1 MAAGVARL
9 CGDHGPRWA
18 LPLRPPLC
26 LACSVETLGDG
37 SASLVRKKHVLS
49 RLQDALAWQALPVVQ
64 LLAQDERVCMH
75 LIGTLF
81 GMLHSVEDSSA
92 LNLLVEVLVRLVVE
106 LKSEQYLH
114 CILDESQKELCKATT
129 MRSSLPTFSLLGK
142 LADAIPGF
150 ADILVVKHNNLV
162 DHLLMGLTYPNESI
176 KAAVC
181 YLYGKLYSSPVGT
194 ERLSGHFEERLCGVF
209 LNTLECAQTKEL
221 QVNCLGLLKELLKS
235 DHFVSILMNNS
246 KTEEETENPDFLE
259 GENPL
264 PLVLKKLLL
273 TRDEMLQA
281 ASSHCMAAVLVH
293 SPSRYAPAFIHAD
306 VPEFLFECL
315 LSKSEILIW
324 SVYCCLLL
332 LTEERLFFSK
342 CHTVYGIESLV
353 RSLQGVLLLNNVELH
368 KQGLLLFTEILK
380 RQPVEIKLFT
390 NRGVCIEAIDV
401 LMETVN
407 CPVLEVAVE
416 AVKAVAA
423 FLRKDHLSCP
433 PVPYEELQKLLEA
446 VLKRCADLSPPQ
458 SSKRHAVSQKL
469 LLVVSQSH
477 PTNRN
482 LGGVP
487 QRQSQFLLNTLESFR
502 NACRLAVQFQ
512 GDFMAQENAFTAPN
526 SESKDTLSNFS
537 EFLLRICDNLCI
549 PMVMSYLE
557 RAVSPSVTE
566 VFISTLNT
574 LFTVVPSMRNNILVL
589 HPPDTGA
596 EGQVLLCAELMPE
609 PLLSHREEENFSG
622 GQQEMSELLLKGLP
636 QLNYTIAESLLLL
649 SETPEPFFLDQSLCS
664 HQHCFILLL
673 YFAYTF
679 GDRFVPDAELFLAVR
694 NFLLSAQDCG
704 DCPPPHILRAALYL
718 LAVCQDKGKALDVRS
733 LSTIKRILDNLPD
746 LSLVYVHCPL
756 LLKFF
761 LRYPELMGRF
771 GHQVLQLWFS
781 WEDCKQTE
789 AEEADCGTSSQLNT
803 ANPLLPIL
811 KSNSSILLILL
822 DLVSSS
828 SVEVAWKVLMTLR
841 TFLERNEDVLVC
853 DLLRSR
859 FLQILQQL
867 LVESSSATLQANRN
881 LPVLLSLLFLVQLRS
896 KGIRELDSTDLR
908 LLHQVS
914 NLCGKC
920 SPRDTDLLQPSLNFL
935 YWSLHQT
942 TPCSQQR
949 AVAVLLSNVSLLE
962 LLQKVLEC
970 TWLWSPPSRPAH
982 LSSEDAL
989 LCSGWLL
996 VASFLLYQHR
1006 YNTESLNSSATLTHA
1021 VVPIPGLSVG
1031 PSSCREGQL
1040 LATAGFWLPGSS
1052 VLLPGSVAKVEP
1064 CLMVA
1069 VPATSCAWQA
1079 DSHMLEVLQ
1088 GVVRTRETS
1097 CQQLPDNSVSIM
1109 QFLRAVLRQNFS
1121 SSLLVIAGQNKAPS
1135 ATQPQPSSLQDTALH
1150 PLAMQQVFS
1159 LVVSLQNLLVHVQL
1173 QRRVMR
1179 RRENA
1184 LAAVQ
1189 CSEKED
1195 LLLSQAVVACLE
1207 TLVEYLYVKNQ
1218 DVALHVASQPWHRFL
1233 LFTLLSGGQKSFLQP
1248 EVLRLMTLFVRYQS
1262 SNIISQKEISQII
1275 QEAAEANIAELSE
1288 ATSCALHLFLSQIQ
1302 SSHYHVEPEQS
1313 EIIQTLL
1320 DRLLGQRTTC
1330 VKHQDIVYPLI
1341 ADVCDR
1347 GHYQLPCGE
1356 RGNMQYL
1363 FFSQTC
1369 FCLPVFITLYC
1380 LKRVAVMEVA
1390 MAVISC
1396 GCGDF
1401 LHLDEGIWM
1410 GETFKSWWLGRILD
1424 ALEVQQWGYVNKIV
1438 MDTEDKILWSQWS
1451 FDFSSGLPTLMF
1463 LTYVGSQVPWLGKGW
1478 FSNENLLSVICQMW
1492 KFHRMPAFP
1501 LVSTHAVNDR
1511 CLGSVA
1517 VSLSHIRD

>member
-1 MAAGVARL
+1 LVFLVSRDS
-9 CGDHGPRWA
+9 C
-18 LPLRPPLC
+18 
-26 LACSVETLGDG
+26 
-37 SASLVRKKHVLS
+37 LVRKKHVLA

-64 LLAQDERVCMH
+64 LLAPDERVCMH

-81 GMLHSVEDSSA
+81 GKSSLRPGA
-92 LNLLVEVLVRLVVE
+92 AAGRRLCITEKLLVWVHFCPWTVSSSVKHFPSLSPL
-106 LKSEQYLH
+106 Q
-114 CILDESQKELCKATT
+114 LCKANT

-150 ADILVVKHNNLV
+150 AEIVVVKHNNLV

-181 YLYGKLYSSPVGT
+181 YLYGKLYSSPAGT
-194 ERLSGHFEERLCGVF
+194 ERLSGHFEERLCVVF
-209 LNTLECAQTKEL
+209 LNTLGSAQTKEL

-235 DHFVSILMNNS
+235 DHFVSILMNNA

-315 LSKSEILIW
+315 LCKSEILIW

-353 RSLQGVLLLNNVELH
+353 RSLRGVLLLNNVELH

-423 FLRKDHLSCP
+423 FLRKDHVSSP

-469 LLVVSQSH
+469 LL
-477 PTNRN
+477 
-482 LGGVP
+482 
-487 QRQSQFLLNTLESFR
+487 RQGQFLLNTLESFR
-502 NACRLAVQFQ
+502 NACRLAVEFQ

-537 EFLLRICDNLCI
+537 EFLLRICDSLCI

-566 VFISTLNT
+566 VFISALST
-574 LFTVVPSMRNNILVL
+574 LFTVVPSMRNKFSKKLASSSFIRLTLELKARFCSVQSNPVL
-589 HPPDTGA
+589 NHTCSSF
-596 EGQVLLCAELMPE
+596 LCSLCLNLYSATEKTRT
-609 PLLSHREEENFSG
+609 SSQEE
-622 GQQEMSELLLKGLP
+622 QEMSELLQKGLP

-649 SETPEPFFLDQSLCS
+649 SETPEHIYCY
-664 HQHCFILLL
+664 CFYSNLLQC
-673 YFAYTF
+673 
-679 GDRFVPDAELFLAVR
+679 RFVPDAELFLAVR
-694 NFLLSAQDCG
+694 NFLLSAQDHG
-704 DCPPPHILRAALYL
+704 DCLPPHILRAALYL
-718 LAVCQDKGKALDVRS
+718 LAVCQDKGKALDRS
-733 LSTIKRILDNLPD
+733 LSTIRRILDNLTD
-746 LSLVYVHCPL
+746 LSLVYVHCPP

-761 LRYPELMGRF
+761 LCYPELMGRF

-789 AEEADCGTSSQLNT
+789 VEESDFGSSDQLNS

-822 DLVSSS
+822 DLVCSS

-867 LVESSSATLQANRN
+867 LVESTNRN
-881 LPVLLSLLFLVQLRS
+881 LPVLLNLLFLVQLRS
-896 KGIRELDSTDLR
+896 KGIRELDSTDFK
-908 LLHQVS
+908 LLHQVC

-920 SPRDTDLLQPSLNFL
+920 RPRDTDLLQPSLNFL

-970 TWLWSPPSRPAH
+970 TWLWSPPSRPAS

-996 VASFLLYQHR
+996 VASLLLYQHR
-1006 YNTESLNSSATLTHA
+1006 YNTEVHQT
-1021 VVPIPGLSVG
+1021 LSVD
-1031 PSSCREGQL
+1031 L
-1040 LATAGFWLPGSS
+1040 
-1052 VLLPGSVAKVEP
+1052 K
-1064 CLMVA
+1064 
-1069 VPATSCAWQA
+1069 
-1079 DSHMLEVLQ
+1079 EVLNT
-1088 GVVRTRETS
+1088 VIFRNKKPI
-1097 CQQLPDNSVSIM
+1097 LLLVSIM

-1121 SSLLVIAGQNKAPS
+1121 SALLVIVGQNTAPN
-1135 ATQPQPSSLQDTALH
+1135 AAQPQPSSVQDTALH
-1150 PLAMQQVFS
+1150 PLAMQQVFL
-1159 LVVSLQNLLVHVQL
+1159 LVVSLQNLLVH
-1173 QRRVMR
+1173 
-1179 RRENA
+1179 
-1184 LAAVQ
+1184 
-1189 CSEKED
+1189 KD

-1207 TLVEYLYVKNQ
+1207 TLVEHLYVKNQ

-1248 EVLRLMTLFVRYQS
+1248 AVLRLMTLFVRYQS

-1275 QEAAEANIAELSE
+1275 QEAAEASIAELPE
-1288 ATSCALHLFLSQIQ
+1288 ATSHALHLFLSQ
-1302 SSHYHVEPEQS
+1302 VREQ
-1313 EIIQTLL
+1313 
-1320 DRLLGQRTTC
+1320 
-1330 VKHQDIVYPLI
+1330 
-1341 ADVCDR
+1341 
-1347 GHYQLPCGE
+1347 
-1356 RGNMQYL
+1356 
-1363 FFSQTC
+1363 
-1369 FCLPVFITLYC
+1369 
-1380 LKRVAVMEVA
+1380 
-1390 MAVISC
+1390 
-1396 GCGDF
+1396 
-1401 LHLDEGIWM
+1401 
-1410 GETFKSWWLGRILD
+1410 
-1424 ALEVQQWGYVNKIV
+1424 
-1438 MDTEDKILWSQWS
+1438 
-1451 FDFSSGLPTLMF
+1451 
-1463 LTYVGSQVPWLGKGW
+1463 
-1478 FSNENLLSVICQMW
+1478 
-1492 KFHRMPAFP
+1492 
-1501 LVSTHAVNDR
+1501 
-1511 CLGSVA
+1511 
-1517 VSLSHIRD
+1517 

>member
-1 MAAGVARL
+1 MAAGCARPS
-9 CGDHGPRWA
+9 GGHGARWA

-26 LACSVETLGDG
+26 LACAVETLGDG

-49 RLQDALAWQALPVVQ
+49 RLHDALAWQALPVVQ
-64 LLAQDERVCMH
+64 LLAPDERVCVH

-81 GMLHSVEDSSA
+81 GMLHTVEDSGA
-92 LNLLVEVLVRLVVE
+92 LDLFIEVLVRLVVE

-129 MRSSLPTFSLLGK
+129 MRGSLPTFTLLGK
-142 LADAIPGF
+142 LADTIPGF
-150 ADILVVKHNNLV
+150 ADVLVVEHNNLV
-162 DHLLMGLTYPNESI
+162 DHLLMGLTYPNEGI

-194 ERLSGHFEERLCGVF
+194 ERLSAHFEERLYGLF
-209 LNTLECAQTKEL
+209 LNTLGRAQTREL

-246 KTEEETENPDFLE
+246 KTEQESENPDFLE

-281 ASSHCMAAVLVH
+281 ASSHCVAAVLVH

-315 LSKSEILIW
+315 SCNSEILIW

-353 RSLQGVLLLNNVELH
+353 RSLQDVLQLNNVELH

-401 LMETVN
+401 LMDTVN
-407 CPVLEVAVE
+407 CPVLEVVLE
-416 AVKAVAA
+416 AVRAVAA
-423 FLRKDHLSCP
+423 FLRKDHLSSP

-458 SSKRHAVSQKL
+458 SSKRHAGDL
-469 LLVVSQSH
+469 LFSVSQSH
-477 PTNRN
+477 PANRN
-482 LGGVP
+482 LSRVP
-487 QRQSQFLLNTLESFR
+487 QKQGQFLLNTLESFR
-502 NACRLAVQFQ
+502 NACRLAVEFQ
-512 GDFMAQENAFTAPN
+512 SDPMAQENAFTAPN
-526 SESKDTLSNFS
+526 SKSKDTLSNFS
-537 EFLLRICDNLCI
+537 EFLLRICDSLCI
-549 PMVMSYLE
+549 PMVMNYLE
-557 RAVSPSVTE
+557 RAVSPSVME

-574 LFTVVPSMRNNILVL
+574 LFTVVPNMRNKFSKKLASSSFIRLTLELKARFCSVQSNPALNQACSSFL
-589 HPPDTGA
+589 FS
-596 EGQVLLCAELMPE
+596 LC
-609 PLLSHREEENFSG
+609 LSLYSATEKERTSSQEE
-622 GQQEMSELLLKGLP
+622 QEMSDLLQKGLP
-636 QLNYTIAESLLLL
+636 QLNYTVAESLLLL
-649 SETPEPFFLDQSLCS
+649 AETPEPFSLDQSLCS

-673 YFAYTF
+673 YFAYTL
-679 GDRFVPDAELFLAVR
+679 GDRFVPEAELFLAIR
-694 NFLLSAQDCG
+694 NFLLSAQDRG
-704 DCPPPHILRAALYL
+704 DCPPPYILRAALYL
-718 LAVCQDKGKALDVRS
+718 LAVCQDKGKALDLRS
-733 LSTIKRILDNLPD
+733 LCTIRRILDNLPD

-761 LRYPELMGRF
+761 LHYPELMGRF

-781 WEDCKQTE
+781 WGDCRQTE
-789 AEEADCGTSSQLNT
+789 TEEAGLGVSDLLNS

-822 DLVSSS
+822 DLVCSS

-853 DLLRSR
+853 DLLRSQ

-867 LVESSSATLQANRN
+867 LVESSSASLQANRN

-896 KGIRELDSTDLR
+896 KGVRELDSTDFK

-920 SPRDTDLLQPSLNFL
+920 RPRDTDLLQPSLNFL

-970 TWLWSPPSRPAH
+970 TWLWSPPSEPAY
-982 LSSEDAL
+982 LSPEDAL

-996 VASFLLYQHR
+996 VASLLLYQHR
-1006 YNTESLNSSATLTHA
+1006 YSTEVHQTLSLDLTEVLNA
-1021 VVPIPGLSVG
+1021 VIFRKKKP
-1031 PSSCREGQL
+1031 
-1040 LATAGFWLPGSS
+1040 
-1052 VLLPGSVAKVEP
+1052 VLL
-1064 CLMVA
+1064 L
-1069 VPATSCAWQA
+1069 
-1079 DSHMLEVLQ
+1079 
-1088 GVVRTRETS
+1088 
-1097 CQQLPDNSVSIM
+1097 VSIM
-1109 QFLRAVLRQNFS
+1109 QFLRAVLQQNFS
-1121 SSLLVIAGQNKAPS
+1121 SSLLVIVGQNTAQG
-1135 ATQPQPSSLQDTALH
+1135 ATQPQPSSLQDAALH
-1150 PLAMQQVFS
+1150 PLAMRQVFS

-1173 QRRVMR
+1173 Q
-1179 RRENA
+1179 
-1184 LAAVQ
+1184 
-1189 CSEKED
+1189 KD

-1233 LFTLLSGGQKSFLQP
+1233 LFTLLNGGQKSFLQP
-1248 EVLRLMTLFVRYQS
+1248 EVLRLMTLFLRYQS
-1262 SNIISQKEISQII
+1262 SNIISQKEISQVL
-1275 QEAAEANIAELSE
+1275 QEAAEADLAELPE
-1288 ATSCALHLFLSQIQ
+1288 ATSRALHLFLCQIQ
-1302 SSHYHVEPEQS
+1302 SSHCQVEPVQS
-1313 EIIQTLL
+1313 ETIQTLL
-1320 DRLLGQRTTC
+1320 EHLLAQRSTC
-1330 VKHQDIVYPLI
+1330 VKHQDVV
-1341 ADVCDR
+1341 ASV
-1347 GHYQLPCGE
+1347 
-1356 RGNMQYL
+1356 
-1363 FFSQTC
+1363 
-1369 FCLPVFITLYC
+1369 PV
-1380 LKRVAVMEVA
+1380 K
-1390 MAVISC
+1390 SWKPK
-1396 GCGDF
+1396 D
-1401 LHLDEGIWM
+1401 DSS
-1410 GETFKSWWLGRILD
+1410 TFK
-1424 ALEVQQWGYVNKIV
+1424 VQ
-1438 MDTEDKILWSQWS
+1438 
-1451 FDFSSGLPTLMF
+1451 
-1463 LTYVGSQVPWLGKGW
+1463 
-1478 FSNENLLSVICQMW
+1478 
-1492 KFHRMPAFP
+1492 RAFR
-1501 LVSTHAVNDR
+1501 N
-1511 CLGSVA
+1511 C
-1517 VSLSHIRD
+1517 

>member
-1 MAAGVARL
+1 
-9 CGDHGPRWA
+9 
-18 LPLRPPLC
+18 
-26 LACSVETLGDG
+26 
-37 SASLVRKKHVLS
+37 
-49 RLQDALAWQALPVVQ
+49 
-64 LLAQDERVCMH
+64 MH

-194 ERLSGHFEERLCGVF
+194 ERLSGHFEERLYGVF

-264 PLVLKKLLL
+264 PLILKKLLL

-380 RQPVEIKLFT
+380 RQPMEIKLFT

-458 SSKRHAVSQKL
+458 SSKRHAGDL
-469 LLVVSQSH
+469 LFSVSQSH

-482 LGGVP
+482 LGRVP
-487 QRQSQFLLNTLESFR
+487 QRQGQFLLNTLESFR

-537 EFLLRICDNLCI
+537 EFLLRICDSLCI

-566 VFISTLNT
+566 VFISALNT
-574 LFTVVPSMRNNILVL
+574 LFTVVPSMRNKFSKKLASSSFIRLTLELKARFCSVQSNPVL
-589 HPPDTGA
+589 NHTCSSF
-596 EGQVLLCAELMPE
+596 LCSLCLNLYSATEKRRT
-609 PLLSHREEENFSG
+609 SQEE
-622 GQQEMSELLLKGLP
+622 QEMSELLLKGLP

-694 NFLLSAQDCG
+694 NFLLSAQDHG

-949 AVAVLLSNVSLLE
+949 VAVLLSNVSLLE

-996 VASFLLYQHR
+996 VASFLLIQHR
-1006 YNTESLNSSATLTHA
+1006 YNTEVHQT
-1021 VVPIPGLSVG
+1021 LSVD
-1031 PSSCREGQL
+1031 L
-1040 LATAGFWLPGSS
+1040 T
-1052 VLLPGSVAKVEP
+1052 
-1064 CLMVA
+1064 
-1069 VPATSCAWQA
+1069 
-1079 DSHMLEVLQ
+1079 EVLNA
-1088 GVVRTRETS
+1088 VIFRNKKPI
-1097 CQQLPDNSVSIM
+1097 LLLVSIM

-1121 SSLLVIAGQNKAPS
+1121 SSLLVIVGQNKAPG

-1173 QRRVMR
+1173 Q
-1179 RRENA
+1179 
-1184 LAAVQ
+1184 
-1189 CSEKED
+1189 KD

-1218 DVALHVASQPWHRFL
+1218 DVALHVASQPWHRFV

-1330 VKHQDIVYPLI
+1330 VKHQDIVYPLM

-1347 GHYQLPCGE
+1347 C
-1356 RGNMQYL
+1356 N
-1363 FFSQTC
+1363 T
-1369 FCLPVFITLYC
+1369 
-1380 LKRVAVMEVA
+1380 
-1390 MAVISC
+1390 
-1396 GCGDF
+1396 
-1401 LHLDEGIWM
+1401 
-1410 GETFKSWWLGRILD
+1410 GRAD
-1424 ALEVQQWGYVNKIV
+1424 A
-1438 MDTEDKILWSQWS
+1438 
-1451 FDFSSGLPTLMF
+1451 
-1463 LTYVGSQVPWLGKGW
+1463 
-1478 FSNENLLSVICQMW
+1478 
-1492 KFHRMPAFP
+1492 
-1501 LVSTHAVNDR
+1501 
-1511 CLGSVA
+1511 
-1517 VSLSHIRD
+1517 

>member
-1 MAAGVARL
+1 
-9 CGDHGPRWA
+9 A
-18 LPLRPPLC
+18 LLD
-26 LACSVETLGDG
+26 GDG
-37 SASLVRKKHVLS
+37 AGDDGPGNAARAAQGLLGAHEHVRHVLVLAQERELVRKKHVLA

-64 LLAQDERVCMH
+64 LLAPDERVCMH

-81 GMLHSVEDSSA
+81 GKSS
-92 LNLLVEVLVRLVVE
+92 LRPVLVRLVVE
-106 LKSEQYLH
+106 LKSEQYLY
-114 CILDESQKELCKATT
+114 CILDESQKELCKANT

-150 ADILVVKHNNLV
+150 AEIVVVKHNNLV

-181 YLYGKLYSSPVGT
+181 YLYGKLYSSPAGT
-194 ERLSGHFEERLCGVF
+194 ERLSGHFEERLCVVF
-209 LNTLECAQTKEL
+209 LNTLGSAQTKEL

-235 DHFVSILMNNS
+235 DHFVSILMNNA

-315 LSKSEILIW
+315 LCKSEILIW

-353 RSLQGVLLLNNVELH
+353 RSLRGVLLLNNVELH

-423 FLRKDHLSCP
+423 FLRKDHVSSP

-458 SSKRHAVSQKL
+458 S
-469 LLVVSQSH
+469 
-477 PTNRN
+477 TNRN
-482 LGGVP
+482 LGRVP
-487 QRQSQFLLNTLESFR
+487 QRQGQFLLNTLESFR
-502 NACRLAVQFQ
+502 NACRLAVEFQ

-537 EFLLRICDNLCI
+537 EFLLRICDSLCI

-566 VFISTLNT
+566 VFISALST
-574 LFTVVPSMRNNILVL
+574 LFTVVPSMRNKFSKKLGRRVL
-589 HPPDTGA
+589 WDH
-596 EGQVLLCAELMPE
+596 VLCALNCNPVLNHTCSSFLCSLCLNLYSATEKTRT
-609 PLLSHREEENFSG
+609 SSQEE
-622 GQQEMSELLLKGLP
+622 QEMSELLQKGLP

-664 HQHCFILLL
+664 HQHCFVLLL
-673 YFAYTF
+673 YFAYSF

-694 NFLLSAQDCG
+694 NFLLSAQDHG
-704 DCPPPHILRAALYL
+704 DCLPPHILRAALYL

-733 LSTIKRILDNLPD
+733 LSTIRRILDNLTD
-746 LSLVYVHCPL
+746 LSLVYVHCPP

-761 LRYPELMGRF
+761 LCYPELMGRF

-789 AEEADCGTSSQLNT
+789 VEESDFGSSDQLNS

-822 DLVSSS
+822 DLVCSS

-867 LVESSSATLQANRN
+867 LVETELSVPFLANRN
-881 LPVLLSLLFLVQLRS
+881 LPVLLNLLFLVQLRS
-896 KGIRELDSTDLR
+896 KGIRELDSTDFK
-908 LLHQVS
+908 LLHQVC

-920 SPRDTDLLQPSLNFL
+920 RPRDTDLLQPSLNFL

-970 TWLWSPPSRPAH
+970 TWLWSPPSRPAS

-996 VASFLLYQHR
+996 VASLLLYQHR
-1006 YNTESLNSSATLTHA
+1006 YNTEVHQT
-1021 VVPIPGLSVG
+1021 LSVD
-1031 PSSCREGQL
+1031 L
-1040 LATAGFWLPGSS
+1040 
-1052 VLLPGSVAKVEP
+1052 K
-1064 CLMVA
+1064 
-1069 VPATSCAWQA
+1069 
-1079 DSHMLEVLQ
+1079 EVLNT
-1088 GVVRTRETS
+1088 VIFRNKKPI
-1097 CQQLPDNSVSIM
+1097 LLLVSIM

-1121 SSLLVIAGQNKAPS
+1121 SALLVIVGQNTAPN
-1135 ATQPQPSSLQDTALH
+1135 AAQPQPSSVQDTALH
-1150 PLAMQQVFS
+1150 PLAMQQVFL
-1159 LVVSLQNLLVHVQL
+1159 LVVSLQNLLVH
-1173 QRRVMR
+1173 
-1179 RRENA
+1179 
-1184 LAAVQ
+1184 
-1189 CSEKED
+1189 KD

-1207 TLVEYLYVKNQ
+1207 TLVEHLYVKNQ

-1248 EVLRLMTLFVRYQS
+1248 AVLRLMTLFVRYQS

-1275 QEAAEANIAELSE
+1275 QEAAEASIAELPE
-1288 ATSCALHLFLSQIQ
+1288 ATSHALHLFLSQ
-1302 SSHYHVEPEQS
+1302 VREQ
-1313 EIIQTLL
+1313 
-1320 DRLLGQRTTC
+1320 
-1330 VKHQDIVYPLI
+1330 
-1341 ADVCDR
+1341 
-1347 GHYQLPCGE
+1347 
-1356 RGNMQYL
+1356 
-1363 FFSQTC
+1363 
-1369 FCLPVFITLYC
+1369 
-1380 LKRVAVMEVA
+1380 
-1390 MAVISC
+1390 
-1396 GCGDF
+1396 
-1401 LHLDEGIWM
+1401 
-1410 GETFKSWWLGRILD
+1410 
-1424 ALEVQQWGYVNKIV
+1424 
-1438 MDTEDKILWSQWS
+1438 
-1451 FDFSSGLPTLMF
+1451 
-1463 LTYVGSQVPWLGKGW
+1463 
-1478 FSNENLLSVICQMW
+1478 
-1492 KFHRMPAFP
+1492 
-1501 LVSTHAVNDR
+1501 
-1511 CLGSVA
+1511 
-1517 VSLSHIRD
+1517 

>member
-1 MAAGVARL
+1 MAAGVPVPVP

-26 LACSVETLGDG
+26 LACAVETLGDG
-37 SASLVRKKHVLS
+37 SLVRKKHVLS

-64 LLAQDERVCMH
+64 LLAPDERVCMH

-81 GMLHSVEDSSA
+81 G
-92 LNLLVEVLVRLVVE
+92 
-106 LKSEQYLH
+106 KSFAEAW
-114 CILDESQKELCKATT
+114 CNSREEILCKATT

-150 ADILVVKHNNLV
+150 AEMLVVKHNNLV
-162 DHLLMGLTYPNESI
+162 DHLLMGLTYPNERI

-209 LNTLECAQTKEL
+209 LNTLGCAQTKEL
-221 QVNCLGLLKELLKS
+221 QINCLGLLKELLKS
-235 DHFVSILMNNS
+235 DHFVSIFMNNL
-246 KTEEETENPDFLE
+246 KTEEESENTDFLE

-315 LSKSEILIW
+315 LCKSEVVIW

-353 RSLQGVLLLNNVELH
+353 KSLQGVLLLNNVELH
-368 KQGLLLFTEILK
+368 KQGLLLFTEIMK

-416 AVKAVAA
+416 AVQAVAA
-423 FLRKDHLSCP
+423 FLSISWLPLQS
-433 PVPYEELQKLLEA
+433 EE
-446 VLKRCADLSPPQ
+446 V
-458 SSKRHAVSQKL
+458 SS
-469 LLVVSQSH
+469 
-477 PTNRN
+477 
-482 LGGVP
+482 
-487 QRQSQFLLNTLESFR
+487 FLCYPL
-502 NACRLAVQFQ
+502 CVYRLAVEFQ

-537 EFLLRICDNLCI
+537 EFLLRICDSLCI

-574 LFTVVPSMRNNILVL
+574 LFAVVPSMRNKFSKKLGMRTFLIISC
-589 HPPDTGA
+589 
-596 EGQVLLCAELMPE
+596 LLIFLFLE
-609 PLLSHREEENFSG
+609 
-622 GQQEMSELLLKGLP
+622 QEMSELLQKGLP

-664 HQHCFILLL
+664 HQHCFLLLL

-694 NFLLSAQDCG
+694 NFLLSAQDHG

-718 LAVCQDKGKALDVRS
+718 LAVCQDKDKALDMRS
-733 LSTIKRILDNLPD
+733 LSTIRRILDNLPD

-761 LRYPELMGRF
+761 LHYPELMGKC

-789 AEEADCGTSSQLNT
+789 VEEADFGSSDQLTS

-811 KSNSSILLILL
+811 KSNTSILLILL
-822 DLVSSS
+822 DLVCSS

-867 LVESSSATLQANRN
+867 LVESTNRN
-881 LPVLLSLLFLVQLRS
+881 LPILLSLLFLVQLRS
-896 KGIRELDSTDLR
+896 KGIRELDSTDFK
-908 LLHQVS
+908 LLHQVC

-920 SPRDTDLLQPSLNFL
+920 TPRDTDLLQPSLNFL

-949 AVAVLLSNVSLLE
+949 AAAVLLSNVSLLE

-970 TWLWSPPSRPAH
+970 TWLWSSPSRPAC

-996 VASFLLYQHR
+996 VASLLLYQHR
-1006 YNTESLNSSATLTHA
+1006 YNTEVHQT
-1021 VVPIPGLSVG
+1021 LSVDLTEVLNAVIFRNKK
-1031 PSSCREGQL
+1031 P
-1040 LATAGFWLPGSS
+1040 
-1052 VLLPGSVAKVEP
+1052 VLL
-1064 CLMVA
+1064 L
-1069 VPATSCAWQA
+1069 
-1079 DSHMLEVLQ
+1079 
-1088 GVVRTRETS
+1088 
-1097 CQQLPDNSVSIM
+1097 VSIM

-1121 SSLLVIAGQNKAPS
+1121 SSLLVIAGQNTAPS
-1135 ATQPQPSSLQDTALH
+1135 ATQPQPSSLQDSALH

-1159 LVVSLQNLLVHVQL
+1159 LVVSLQNLLVH
-1173 QRRVMR
+1173 
-1179 RRENA
+1179 
-1184 LAAVQ
+1184 
-1189 CSEKED
+1189 KD

-1248 EVLRLMTLFVRYQS
+1248 EVLRMMTLFVRYQS

-1275 QEAAEANIAELSE
+1275 QEAAEANIAELPE
-1288 ATSCALHLFLSQIQ
+1288 ATSHALHLFLSQ
-1302 SSHYHVEPEQS
+1302 E
-1313 EIIQTLL
+1313 
-1320 DRLLGQRTTC
+1320 
-1330 VKHQDIVYPLI
+1330 
-1341 ADVCDR
+1341 
-1347 GHYQLPCGE
+1347 
-1356 RGNMQYL
+1356 GNL
-1363 FFSQTC
+1363 
-1369 FCLPVFITLYC
+1369 
-1380 LKRVAVMEVA
+1380 
-1390 MAVISC
+1390 
-1396 GCGDF
+1396 
-1401 LHLDEGIWM
+1401 
-1410 GETFKSWWLGRILD
+1410 
-1424 ALEVQQWGYVNKIV
+1424 
-1438 MDTEDKILWSQWS
+1438 
-1451 FDFSSGLPTLMF
+1451 
-1463 LTYVGSQVPWLGKGW
+1463 
-1478 FSNENLLSVICQMW
+1478 
-1492 KFHRMPAFP
+1492 
-1501 LVSTHAVNDR
+1501 
-1511 CLGSVA
+1511 
-1517 VSLSHIRD
+1517 

>member
-1 MAAGVARL
+1 MAAGGAGP
-9 CGDHGPRWA
+9 CGGHGGRWA

-26 LACSVETLGDG
+26 LACAVETLGDG

-64 LLAQDERVCMH
+64 LLAPDERVCMH

-81 GMLHSVEDSSA
+81 GMLHTVEDSGA
-92 LNLLVEVLVRLVVE
+92 LDLLVEVLVRLVVE
-106 LKSEQYLH
+106 LKSEQYLC
-114 CILDESQKELCKATT
+114 CILNESQKELCKATT
-129 MRSSLPTFSLLGK
+129 MRSSLPTFALLGK

-150 ADILVVKHNNLV
+150 ADLLVVEHSNLV
-162 DHLLMGLTYPNESI
+162 DHLLMGLMYPNEGI

-194 ERLSGHFEERLCGVF
+194 ERLSAHFKERLCSIF
-209 LNTLECAQTKEL
+209 LNTLGSAQTKEL

-315 LSKSEILIW
+315 LCKSEILIW

-353 RSLQGVLLLNNVELH
+353 RSLQDVLQINNVELH

-380 RQPVEIKLFT
+380 RQPMEIKLFT
-390 NRGVCIEAIDV
+390 NRGVCMEAIDV

-416 AVKAVAA
+416 AVRAVAA
-423 FLRKDHLSCP
+423 FLRKDHLSSP

-446 VLKRCADLSPPQ
+446 ALKRCADLSPPQ
-458 SSKRHAVSQKL
+458 SSKRHAGDRLFS
-469 LLVVSQSH
+469 VSQSH
-477 PTNRN
+477 PANRN
-482 LGGVP
+482 LSRVP
-487 QRQSQFLLNTLESFR
+487 QRQCQFLLNTLESFR
-502 NACRLAVQFQ
+502 NACRLAVKFQ
-512 GDFMAQENAFTAPN
+512 DDFMAQENAFTAPN
-526 SESKDTLSNFS
+526 SESKDTLSKFS
-537 EFLLRICDNLCI
+537 EFLLRICDSLCI
-549 PMVMSYLE
+549 PVVMSYLQ
-557 RAVSPSVTE
+557 RAVNLSVAE
-566 VFISTLNT
+566 VFISALNT
-574 LFTVVPSMRNNILVL
+574 LFTVVPNMRNKFSKKLASSSFIRLTLELKARFCSVQSNPVL
-589 HPPDTGA
+589 NQTCSSF
-596 EGQVLLCAELMPE
+596 LCNLCLNLYSATEKRRT
-609 PLLSHREEENFSG
+609 SQEE
-622 GQQEMSELLLKGLP
+622 QEMSELLQKGLP

-649 SETPEPFFLDQSLCS
+649 SETPEPFSLDQSLCS
-664 HQHCFILLL
+664 QQHCFILLL
-673 YFAYTF
+673 YFAYTL

-694 NFLLSAQDCG
+694 NFLLSAQDRG

-718 LAVCQDKGKALDVRS
+718 LAVCHDKGKALDLRS
-733 LSTIKRILDNLPD
+733 LCTIRRILDNLTD
-746 LSLVYVHCPL
+746 LSLVYVHCPF

-761 LRYPELMGRF
+761 LHYPELMGRF

-781 WEDCKQTE
+781 WGDCKQTE
-789 AEEADCGTSSQLNT
+789 GEEPDFDTSDELNS
-803 ANPLLPIL
+803 ASPLLPIL

-822 DLVSSS
+822 DLVYSS
-828 SVEVAWKVLMTLR
+828 SVKVAWKVLMTLR

-867 LVESSSATLQANRN
+867 LVESSSATLQANSN

-896 KGIRELDSTDLR
+896 KGMRELDSTDFK

-920 SPRDTDLLQPSLNFL
+920 RPRDTGLLQPSLNFL

-962 LLQKVLEC
+962 LLQKVLEH
-970 TWLWSPPSRPAH
+970 TWLRSPPSGPAY

-996 VASFLLYQHR
+996 VASLLLYQHR
-1006 YNTESLNSSATLTHA
+1006 YNTEVHQTLSLDL
-1021 VVPIPGLSVG
+1021 
-1031 PSSCREGQL
+1031 
-1040 LATAGFWLPGSS
+1040 
-1052 VLLPGSVAKVEP
+1052 K
-1064 CLMVA
+1064 
-1069 VPATSCAWQA
+1069 
-1079 DSHMLEVLQ
+1079 EVLNA
-1088 GVVRTRETS
+1088 VIFRDKKPI
-1097 CQQLPDNSVSIM
+1097 LLLVSIM
-1109 QFLRAVLRQNFS
+1109 QFLRAALRQNFS
-1121 SSLLVIAGQNKAPS
+1121 SSLLVIVGQNTAQG
-1135 ATQPQPSSLQDTALH
+1135 ATQPQPSSLQDAALH
-1150 PLAMQQVFS
+1150 PLATQQVFS

-1173 QRRVMR
+1173 Q
-1179 RRENA
+1179 
-1184 LAAVQ
+1184 
-1189 CSEKED
+1189 KD
-1195 LLLSQAVVACLE
+1195 LVLSQAVVACLE

-1233 LFTLLSGGQKSFLQP
+1233 LFTLLNGGQKSFLQP
-1248 EVLRLMTLFVRYQS
+1248 EILRLMTLFVRYQS
-1262 SNIISQKEISQII
+1262 SNIISQKEISQIL
-1275 QEAAEANIAELSE
+1275 QEAAEANLAELPE
-1288 ATSCALHLFLSQIQ
+1288 ATSYALHLFLCQIQ
-1302 SSHYHVEPEQS
+1302 SSQYQVEPVQS
-1313 EIIQTLL
+1313 GTIQTLL

-1330 VKHQDIVYPLI
+1330 VKHQDIV
-1341 ADVCDR
+1341 
-1347 GHYQLPCGE
+1347 
-1356 RGNMQYL
+1356 
-1363 FFSQTC
+1363 
-1369 FCLPVFITLYC
+1369 
-1380 LKRVAVMEVA
+1380 
-1390 MAVISC
+1390 
-1396 GCGDF
+1396 
-1401 LHLDEGIWM
+1401 
-1410 GETFKSWWLGRILD
+1410 
-1424 ALEVQQWGYVNKIV
+1424 
-1438 MDTEDKILWSQWS
+1438 
-1451 FDFSSGLPTLMF
+1451 
-1463 LTYVGSQVPWLGKGW
+1463 
-1478 FSNENLLSVICQMW
+1478 
-1492 KFHRMPAFP
+1492 
-1501 LVSTHAVNDR
+1501 
-1511 CLGSVA
+1511 CLGNVA
-1517 VSLSHIRD
+1517 VSLSHIGD

>member
-1 MAAGVARL
+1 
-9 CGDHGPRWA
+9 
-18 LPLRPPLC
+18 
-26 LACSVETLGDG
+26 
-37 SASLVRKKHVLS
+37 LVRKKHVLS
-49 RLQDALAWQALPVVQ
+49 RLQDALAWQAVPVVQ
-64 LLAQDERVCMH
+64 LLAPDERVCMH

-81 GMLHSVEDSSA
+81 GMLHSVEDSGA
-92 LNLLVEVLVRLVVE
+92 LNLLVEVLVRLLVE
-106 LKSEQYLH
+106 LKSEQYLC
-114 CILDESQKELCKATT
+114 CILNESQKELCKATT
-129 MRSSLPTFSLLGK
+129 MRSSLPTFALLGK

-150 ADILVVKHNNLV
+150 AEILVVKHNNLV
-162 DHLLMGLTYPNESI
+162 DHLLMGLTYPNEAI

-181 YLYGKLYSSPVGT
+181 YVYGKLYSSPVGT

-209 LNTLECAQTKEL
+209 LNTLGCAQTKEL

-246 KTEEETENPDFLE
+246 KTEEETETPDVLE

-315 LSKSEILIW
+315 LCKSEILIW

-342 CHTVYGIESLV
+342 CHTVYGVESLV

-423 FLRKDHLSCP
+423 FLRKDHLSSP

-446 VLKRCADLSPPQ
+446 VLKRCADLSPSQ
-458 SSKRHAVSQKL
+458 SSKRPA
-469 LLVVSQSH
+469 SH
-477 PTNRN
+477 PANRN
-482 LGGVP
+482 LGRVP
-487 QRQSQFLLNTLESFR
+487 QRQGQFLLNTLESFR
-502 NACRLAVQFQ
+502 NACRLAVEFQ
-512 GDFMAQENAFTAPN
+512 SDFMAQENAFTAPN

-537 EFLLRICDNLCI
+537 EFLLRICDSLCI
-549 PMVMSYLE
+549 PMVMSFLE
-557 RAVSPSVTE
+557 RAVSLSVTE

-574 LFTVVPSMRNNILVL
+574 LFTVVPNMRNKFSKKLASSSFIRLTLELKARFCSVQSNPVL
-589 HPPDTGA
+589 NYACSSFLCSLCLNLYSATEKRRTSSQ
-596 EGQVLLCAELMPE
+596 EGKFGERERLLHL
-609 PLLSHREEENFSG
+609 
-622 GQQEMSELLLKGLP
+622 QEMSELLQKGLP

-649 SETPEPFFLDQSLCS
+649 SETPEPFSLDQSLCS

-673 YFAYTF
+673 YFSYTF
-679 GDRFVPDAELFLAVR
+679 GDRFVPDAELFVAVR
-694 NFLLSAQDCG
+694 NFLLSAQDHG

-718 LAVCQDKGKALDVRS
+718 LAVCQDKGKGLDVRS
-733 LSTIKRILDNLPD
+733 LSTIRRILDNLPD

-771 GHQVLQLWFS
+771 GHQILQLWFS

-789 AEEADCGTSSQLNT
+789 AEEASGASDQLSS

-822 DLVSSS
+822 DLVCSS

-896 KGIRELDSTDLR
+896 KGIRELDSTDFK

-914 NLCGKC
+914 NLCGRC
-920 SPRDTDLLQPSLNFL
+920 RPRDTDLLQPSLNFL

-949 AVAVLLSNVSLLE
+949 AVAVLLSNVPLLE

-996 VASFLLYQHR
+996 VASLLLYQHR
-1006 YNTESLNSSATLTHA
+1006 YNTEVHQT
-1021 VVPIPGLSVG
+1021 LSVDLTEVLNAVIFRNKK
-1031 PSSCREGQL
+1031 P
-1040 LATAGFWLPGSS
+1040 
-1052 VLLPGSVAKVEP
+1052 VLL
-1064 CLMVA
+1064 L
-1069 VPATSCAWQA
+1069 
-1079 DSHMLEVLQ
+1079 
-1088 GVVRTRETS
+1088 
-1097 CQQLPDNSVSIM
+1097 VSIM

-1121 SSLLVIAGQNKAPS
+1121 SSLLVIVGQHAAPS
-1135 ATQPQPSSLQDTALH
+1135 ATQPQPSSLQDTAVH
-1150 PLAMQQVFS
+1150 PLATQQVFS
-1159 LVVSLQNLLVHVQL
+1159 LVVSLQNLLVH
-1173 QRRVMR
+1173 
-1179 RRENA
+1179 
-1184 LAAVQ
+1184 
-1189 CSEKED
+1189 KD

-1207 TLVEYLYVKNQ
+1207 TLVEYL
-1218 DVALHVASQPWHRFL
+1218 
-1233 LFTLLSGGQKSFLQP
+1233 
-1248 EVLRLMTLFVRYQS
+1248 
-1262 SNIISQKEISQII
+1262 
-1275 QEAAEANIAELSE
+1275 
-1288 ATSCALHLFLSQIQ
+1288 
-1302 SSHYHVEPEQS
+1302 
-1313 EIIQTLL
+1313 
-1320 DRLLGQRTTC
+1320 
-1330 VKHQDIVYPLI
+1330 
-1341 ADVCDR
+1341 
-1347 GHYQLPCGE
+1347 
-1356 RGNMQYL
+1356 
-1363 FFSQTC
+1363 
-1369 FCLPVFITLYC
+1369 
-1380 LKRVAVMEVA
+1380 
-1390 MAVISC
+1390 
-1396 GCGDF
+1396 
-1401 LHLDEGIWM
+1401 
-1410 GETFKSWWLGRILD
+1410 
-1424 ALEVQQWGYVNKIV
+1424 
-1438 MDTEDKILWSQWS
+1438 
-1451 FDFSSGLPTLMF
+1451 
-1463 LTYVGSQVPWLGKGW
+1463 
-1478 FSNENLLSVICQMW
+1478 
-1492 KFHRMPAFP
+1492 
-1501 LVSTHAVNDR
+1501 
-1511 CLGSVA
+1511 
-1517 VSLSHIRD
+1517 

>member
-1 MAAGVARL
+1 
-9 CGDHGPRWA
+9 
-18 LPLRPPLC
+18 
-26 LACSVETLGDG
+26 
-37 SASLVRKKHVLS
+37 LVRKKHVLS
-49 RLQDALAWQALPVVQ
+49 RLQDALAWQTLPVVQ
-64 LLAQDERVCMH
+64 LLAPDERVCMR
-75 LIGTLF
+75 LIGNLF
-81 GMLHSVEDSSA
+81 GMLHSVEDSGA

-106 LKSEQYLH
+106 LKSEQYLC

-129 MRSSLPTFSLLGK
+129 MRSSLPTFALLGK

-162 DHLLMGLTYPNESI
+162 DHLLMGLTYPNEGI

-209 LNTLECAQTKEL
+209 LNTLGCAQTKEL
-221 QVNCLGLLKELLKS
+221 QANCLGLLKELLKS

-246 KTEEETENPDFLE
+246 KSEEETENPDFLE

-293 SPSRYAPAFIHAD
+293 SPGRYAPAFIHAD

-315 LSKSEILIW
+315 LCKSETLIW

-353 RSLQGVLLLNNVELH
+353 KSLQGVLLLNNVEVH

-401 LMETVN
+401 LMEAVN

-423 FLRKDHLSCP
+423 FLRKDHLSSP

-458 SSKRHAVSQKL
+458 SSKRHAT
-469 LLVVSQSH
+469 H
-477 PTNRN
+477 PANRS
-482 LGGVP
+482 LGRVP
-487 QRQSQFLLNTLESFR
+487 QRQGQFLLNTLESFR
-502 NACRLAVQFQ
+502 NACRLAVEFQ

-537 EFLLRICDNLCI
+537 EFLLRICDSHCI

-557 RAVSPSVTE
+557 RAVSLSVTE

-574 LFTVVPSMRNNILVL
+574 LFAVVPNMRNKFSKKLASSSFIRLALELKARFCSVQSNPVL
-589 HPPDTGA
+589 NHTCSSFLCNLCLNLYSVTEKRRTSSQ
-596 EGQVLLCAELMPE
+596 EGKE
-609 PLLSHREEENFSG
+609 
-622 GQQEMSELLLKGLP
+622 QEMSELLQKGLP

-649 SETPEPFFLDQSLCS
+649 SETPEPFSLDQSLCS

-694 NFLLSAQDCG
+694 NFLLSAQDHG

-718 LAVCQDKGKALDVRS
+718 LAVCQDKGNALDLRS
-733 LSTIKRILDNLPD
+733 LSTIRRILDNLPD

-761 LRYPELMGRF
+761 LCYPELMGRF
-771 GHQVLQLWFS
+771 GHQILQLWFS
-781 WEDCKQTE
+781 WEDSKQTE
-789 AEEADCGTSSQLNT
+789 AEEADFGTSDQLNS

-811 KSNSSILLILL
+811 KSNSSIFLILL
-822 DLVSSS
+822 DLVCSS

-896 KGIRELDSTDLR
+896 KGIRELDSTDFK

-920 SPRDTDLLQPSLNFL
+920 RPRDTDLLQPSLNFL

-970 TWLWSPPSRPAH
+970 TWLWSPSSRPAY

-996 VASFLLYQHR
+996 VASLVLYQHR
-1006 YNTESLNSSATLTHA
+1006 YNTEVHQT
-1021 VVPIPGLSVG
+1021 LSVD
-1031 PSSCREGQL
+1031 L
-1040 LATAGFWLPGSS
+1040 T
-1052 VLLPGSVAKVEP
+1052 
-1064 CLMVA
+1064 
-1069 VPATSCAWQA
+1069 
-1079 DSHMLEVLQ
+1079 EVLNA
-1088 GVVRTRETS
+1088 VIFRNKKPI
-1097 CQQLPDNSVSIM
+1097 LLLVSIM

-1121 SSLLVIAGQNKAPS
+1121 SSLLVIVGQNTAPG

-1150 PLAMQQVFS
+1150 PLATPQVFS
-1159 LVVSLQNLLVHVQL
+1159 LVVSLQNLLVH
-1173 QRRVMR
+1173 
-1179 RRENA
+1179 
-1184 LAAVQ
+1184 
-1189 CSEKED
+1189 KD

-1207 TLVEYLYVKNQ
+1207 TLVEYL
-1218 DVALHVASQPWHRFL
+1218 
-1233 LFTLLSGGQKSFLQP
+1233 
-1248 EVLRLMTLFVRYQS
+1248 
-1262 SNIISQKEISQII
+1262 
-1275 QEAAEANIAELSE
+1275 
-1288 ATSCALHLFLSQIQ
+1288 
-1302 SSHYHVEPEQS
+1302 
-1313 EIIQTLL
+1313 
-1320 DRLLGQRTTC
+1320 
-1330 VKHQDIVYPLI
+1330 
-1341 ADVCDR
+1341 
-1347 GHYQLPCGE
+1347 
-1356 RGNMQYL
+1356 
-1363 FFSQTC
+1363 
-1369 FCLPVFITLYC
+1369 
-1380 LKRVAVMEVA
+1380 
-1390 MAVISC
+1390 
-1396 GCGDF
+1396 
-1401 LHLDEGIWM
+1401 
-1410 GETFKSWWLGRILD
+1410 
-1424 ALEVQQWGYVNKIV
+1424 
-1438 MDTEDKILWSQWS
+1438 
-1451 FDFSSGLPTLMF
+1451 
-1463 LTYVGSQVPWLGKGW
+1463 
-1478 FSNENLLSVICQMW
+1478 
-1492 KFHRMPAFP
+1492 
-1501 LVSTHAVNDR
+1501 
-1511 CLGSVA
+1511 
-1517 VSLSHIRD
+1517 

>member
-1 MAAGVARL
+1 
-9 CGDHGPRWA
+9 
-18 LPLRPPLC
+18 
-26 LACSVETLGDG
+26 
-37 SASLVRKKHVLS
+37 LVRKKHVLS
-49 RLQDALAWQALPVVQ
+49 RLQDALALQALPVVQ
-64 LLAQDERVCMH
+64 LLATDERVCVH

-81 GMLHSVEDSSA
+81 GMLHSVEDSGA

-106 LKSEQYLH
+106 LKSEQYLY

-142 LADAIPGF
+142 LADAIPSF
-150 ADILVVKHNNLV
+150 ADILVGKHNNLV

-209 LNTLECAQTKEL
+209 LNTLACAQTKEL

-235 DHFVSILMNNS
+235 EHFVSILMNNS

-273 TRDEMLQA
+273 TRDELLQA
-281 ASSHCMAAVLVH
+281 ASSHCMASVLVH
-293 SPSRYAPAFIHAD
+293 SPSRYASAFIHAD

-315 LSKSEILIW
+315 LCKSEILTW

-390 NRGVCIEAIDV
+390 NRGVCIEAIAV

-407 CPVLEVAVE
+407 CPALEVAVE

-423 FLRKDHLSCP
+423 FLRKDHLSSP

-458 SSKRHAVSQKL
+458 SSKRHA
-469 LLVVSQSH
+469 SH
-477 PTNRN
+477 PANRN
-482 LGGVP
+482 LGRVH
-487 QRQSQFLLNTLESFR
+487 QRHGQFLLNTLEGFR
-502 NACRLAVQFQ
+502 NACRLAVEFQ
-512 GDFMAQENAFTAPN
+512 GDFMAQKNAFTAPN
-526 SESKDTLSNFS
+526 CESKDTLSNFS
-537 EFLLRICDNLCI
+537 EFLLRICDTLCI

-566 VFISTLNT
+566 VFISALNT
-574 LFTVVPSMRNNILVL
+574 LFTVVPSMRNKFSKKLASSSFIRLTLELKARFCSVQSNPVL
-589 HPPDTGA
+589 NHTCSSFLCSLCLNLYSA
-596 EGQVLLCAELMPE
+596 TEKTRTSSQEGKE
-609 PLLSHREEENFSG
+609 
-622 GQQEMSELLLKGLP
+622 QEISELLQKGLP

-679 GDRFVPDAELFLAVR
+679 GDRFVPDAELFLAIR
-694 NFLLSAQDCG
+694 NFISAQDHG
-704 DCPPPHILRAALYL
+704 DYPPPHILRAALYL
-718 LAVCQDKGKALDVRS
+718 LAVCQDKGKALDMRS
-733 LSTIKRILDNLPD
+733 LSTIRRILDNLPD

-761 LRYPELMGRF
+761 LHYPELMGRF

-781 WEDCKQTE
+781 WEDCRQSE
-789 AEEADCGTSSQLNT
+789 AEEGDFGTSDQLNN

-822 DLVSSS
+822 DLVCSS
-828 SVEVAWKVLMTLR
+828 SVEVAWKVLITLR
-841 TFLERNEDVLVC
+841 IFLERNEDVLVC

-896 KGIRELDSTDLR
+896 KGIRELDSTDFK

-920 SPRDTDLLQPSLNFL
+920 RPRDTDLLQPSLNFL

-970 TWLWSPPSRPAH
+970 TWLWSPTSRRAY
-982 LSSEDAL
+982 LSPDDAL

-996 VASFLLYQHR
+996 VASLLLFQHR
-1006 YNTESLNSSATLTHA
+1006 YNTEVHQT
-1021 VVPIPGLSVG
+1021 LSVD
-1031 PSSCREGQL
+1031 L
-1040 LATAGFWLPGSS
+1040 T
-1052 VLLPGSVAKVEP
+1052 
-1064 CLMVA
+1064 
-1069 VPATSCAWQA
+1069 
-1079 DSHMLEVLQ
+1079 EVLNA
-1088 GVVRTRETS
+1088 VIFRNKKP
-1097 CQQLPDNSVSIM
+1097 LLLLVSIM

-1121 SSLLVIAGQNKAPS
+1121 SSLLVIVGQNIASS
-1135 ATQPQPSSLQDTALH
+1135 ATQPESSSLQDTALH
-1150 PLAMQQVFS
+1150 PLAVQQVFS
-1159 LVVSLQNLLVHVQL
+1159 LVVSLQNLLVH
-1173 QRRVMR
+1173 
-1179 RRENA
+1179 
-1184 LAAVQ
+1184 
-1189 CSEKED
+1189 KD

-1207 TLVEYLYVKNQ
+1207 TLVEYL
-1218 DVALHVASQPWHRFL
+1218 
-1233 LFTLLSGGQKSFLQP
+1233 
-1248 EVLRLMTLFVRYQS
+1248 
-1262 SNIISQKEISQII
+1262 
-1275 QEAAEANIAELSE
+1275 
-1288 ATSCALHLFLSQIQ
+1288 
-1302 SSHYHVEPEQS
+1302 
-1313 EIIQTLL
+1313 
-1320 DRLLGQRTTC
+1320 
-1330 VKHQDIVYPLI
+1330 
-1341 ADVCDR
+1341 
-1347 GHYQLPCGE
+1347 
-1356 RGNMQYL
+1356 
-1363 FFSQTC
+1363 
-1369 FCLPVFITLYC
+1369 
-1380 LKRVAVMEVA
+1380 
-1390 MAVISC
+1390 
-1396 GCGDF
+1396 
-1401 LHLDEGIWM
+1401 
-1410 GETFKSWWLGRILD
+1410 
-1424 ALEVQQWGYVNKIV
+1424 
-1438 MDTEDKILWSQWS
+1438 
-1451 FDFSSGLPTLMF
+1451 
-1463 LTYVGSQVPWLGKGW
+1463 
-1478 FSNENLLSVICQMW
+1478 
-1492 KFHRMPAFP
+1492 
-1501 LVSTHAVNDR
+1501 
-1511 CLGSVA
+1511 
-1517 VSLSHIRD
+1517 

>member
-1 MAAGVARL
+1 
-9 CGDHGPRWA
+9 
-18 LPLRPPLC
+18 
-26 LACSVETLGDG
+26 
-37 SASLVRKKHVLS
+37 LVRKKHVLS
-49 RLQDALAWQALPVVQ
+49 RLQDALAWQAVSVVQ
-64 LLAQDERVCMH
+64 LLAPDERVCMH

-92 LNLLVEVLVRLVVE
+92 LNLFVEVLVRLVVE
-106 LKSEQYLH
+106 LKSELYLC
-114 CILDESQKELCKATT
+114 CILNESQKELCKAAT
-129 MRSSLPTFSLLGK
+129 MRSSLPTFALLGK

-150 ADILVVKHNNLV
+150 AEILVVKHNNLV
-162 DHLLMGLTYPNESI
+162 DHLLTGLTYPNEAI

-209 LNTLECAQTKEL
+209 LNTLGCAQTKEL

-246 KTEEETENPDFLE
+246 KTEEETEIPNFLE

-315 LSKSEILIW
+315 LCKSEILIW

-332 LTEERLFFSK
+332 LTEEHLFFSK

-407 CPVLEVAVE
+407 CPVLEVVVE

-423 FLRKDHLSCP
+423 FLRKDHLSSP

-458 SSKRHAVSQKL
+458 SSKRPA
-469 LLVVSQSH
+469 SH
-477 PTNRN
+477 LANRN
-482 LGGVP
+482 LGRVP
-487 QRQSQFLLNTLESFR
+487 QRQGQFLLNTLESFR
-502 NACRLAVQFQ
+502 NACRLAVEFQ

-537 EFLLRICDNLCI
+537 EFLLRICDSLCI
-549 PMVMSYLE
+549 PMVMSYLQ
-557 RAVSPSVTE
+557 RTVSLSVTE

-574 LFTVVPSMRNNILVL
+574 LFTVVPNMRTKFSKKLASSSFIRLTLELKARFCSVQSNPVL
-589 HPPDTGA
+589 NHTCSSFLCSLCLNLYSA
-596 EGQVLLCAELMPE
+596 TEKRRTSQEGKSGERLLHL
-609 PLLSHREEENFSG
+609 
-622 GQQEMSELLLKGLP
+622 QEMSELLQKGLP

-649 SETPEPFFLDQSLCS
+649 SETPEPFSLDQSLCS

-673 YFAYTF
+673 YFSYTF
-679 GDRFVPDAELFLAVR
+679 GDRFVPDAELFVAVR
-694 NFLLSAQDCG
+694 NFLLSAQDHG

-718 LAVCQDKGKALDVRS
+718 LAVCQDKGKALDVKS
-733 LSTIKRILDNLPD
+733 LSTIRRILDNLPD

-771 GHQVLQLWFS
+771 GHQILQLWFS

-789 AEEADCGTSSQLNT
+789 AEEADFGTSDQLNS
-803 ANPLLPIL
+803 ANPLFPIL

-822 DLVSSS
+822 DLVCSS
-828 SVEVAWKVLMTLR
+828 SVGVAWKVLMTLR

-896 KGIRELDSTDLR
+896 KGIRELDSTDFK

-920 SPRDTDLLQPSLNFL
+920 RPRDTDLLQPSLNFL

-970 TWLWSPPSRPAH
+970 TWLWSPPSRPAY

-996 VASFLLYQHR
+996 VASLLLYQHR
-1006 YNTESLNSSATLTHA
+1006 YSTEVHQT
-1021 VVPIPGLSVG
+1021 LSVD
-1031 PSSCREGQL
+1031 L
-1040 LATAGFWLPGSS
+1040 T
-1052 VLLPGSVAKVEP
+1052 
-1064 CLMVA
+1064 
-1069 VPATSCAWQA
+1069 
-1079 DSHMLEVLQ
+1079 EVLNA
-1088 GVVRTRETS
+1088 VIFRNKKPI
-1097 CQQLPDNSVSIM
+1097 LLLVSIM
-1109 QFLRAVLRQNFS
+1109 QFLRAVLRQKFS
-1121 SSLLVIAGQNKAPS
+1121 SSLLVIVGQNTAPG

-1159 LVVSLQNLLVHVQL
+1159 LVVSLQNLLVH
-1173 QRRVMR
+1173 
-1179 RRENA
+1179 
-1184 LAAVQ
+1184 
-1189 CSEKED
+1189 KD

-1207 TLVEYLYVKNQ
+1207 TLVEYL
-1218 DVALHVASQPWHRFL
+1218 
-1233 LFTLLSGGQKSFLQP
+1233 
-1248 EVLRLMTLFVRYQS
+1248 
-1262 SNIISQKEISQII
+1262 
-1275 QEAAEANIAELSE
+1275 
-1288 ATSCALHLFLSQIQ
+1288 
-1302 SSHYHVEPEQS
+1302 
-1313 EIIQTLL
+1313 
-1320 DRLLGQRTTC
+1320 
-1330 VKHQDIVYPLI
+1330 
-1341 ADVCDR
+1341 
-1347 GHYQLPCGE
+1347 
-1356 RGNMQYL
+1356 
-1363 FFSQTC
+1363 
-1369 FCLPVFITLYC
+1369 
-1380 LKRVAVMEVA
+1380 
-1390 MAVISC
+1390 
-1396 GCGDF
+1396 
-1401 LHLDEGIWM
+1401 
-1410 GETFKSWWLGRILD
+1410 
-1424 ALEVQQWGYVNKIV
+1424 
-1438 MDTEDKILWSQWS
+1438 
-1451 FDFSSGLPTLMF
+1451 
-1463 LTYVGSQVPWLGKGW
+1463 
-1478 FSNENLLSVICQMW
+1478 
-1492 KFHRMPAFP
+1492 
-1501 LVSTHAVNDR
+1501 
-1511 CLGSVA
+1511 
-1517 VSLSHIRD
+1517 

>member
-1 MAAGVARL
+1 
-9 CGDHGPRWA
+9 
-18 LPLRPPLC
+18 
-26 LACSVETLGDG
+26 
-37 SASLVRKKHVLS
+37 
-49 RLQDALAWQALPVVQ
+49 
-64 LLAQDERVCMH
+64 MH

-106 LKSEQYLH
+106 MKSEQYLY
-114 CILDESQKELCKATT
+114 CILDESQKELCKANT

-150 ADILVVKHNNLV
+150 AEILVVKHNNLV

-181 YLYGKLYSSPVGT
+181 YLYGKLYSSPAGT

-209 LNTLECAQTKEL
+209 LNTLGCAQTKEL

-235 DHFVSILMNNS
+235 DHFVSILMNNA

-315 LSKSEILIW
+315 LCKSEILIW

-390 NRGVCIEAIDV
+390 NRGVCLEAIDV

-416 AVKAVAA
+416 AVRAVAA
-423 FLRKDHLSCP
+423 FLRKDHLSSP

-458 SSKRHAVSQKL
+458 SSKRHAGDL
-469 LLVVSQSH
+469 LFSVSQSH
-477 PTNRN
+477 SANRN
-482 LGGVP
+482 LGRVP
-487 QRQSQFLLNTLESFR
+487 QRQGQFLLNTLESFR
-502 NACRLAVQFQ
+502 NACRLAVEFQ

-537 EFLLRICDNLCI
+537 EFLLRICDSLCI

-566 VFISTLNT
+566 VFISALST
-574 LFTVVPSMRNNILVL
+574 LFTVVPSMKNKFSKKLASSSFIRLTLELKARFCSVQSNPVL
-589 HPPDTGA
+589 NHTCSSF
-596 EGQVLLCAELMPE
+596 LCSLCLNLYSATEKTRT
-609 PLLSHREEENFSG
+609 SSQEE
-622 GQQEMSELLLKGLP
+622 QEMSELLQKGLP

-649 SETPEPFFLDQSLCS
+649 SETPEPFFLDQSLCN
-664 HQHCFILLL
+664 HQHCFVLLL

-694 NFLLSAQDCG
+694 NFLLSAQDHG

-718 LAVCQDKGKALDVRS
+718 LAVCQDKGKGLDVRS
-733 LSTIKRILDNLPD
+733 LSTIRRILDNLPD
-746 LSLVYVHCPL
+746 LRLVYVHCPL
-756 LLKFF
+756 LKGSSESCLDRNLKGF
-761 LRYPELMGRF
+761 
-771 GHQVLQLWFS
+771 
-781 WEDCKQTE
+781 
-789 AEEADCGTSSQLNT
+789 AD
-803 ANPLLPIL
+803 
-811 KSNSSILLILL
+811 
-822 DLVSSS
+822 DLVCSS
-828 SVEVAWKVLMTLR
+828 SVEVAWKVLLTLR

-896 KGIRELDSTDLR
+896 KGMRELDSTDFK
-908 LLHQVS
+908 LLHQVC

-920 SPRDTDLLQPSLNFL
+920 RPRDTDLLQPSLNFL

-970 TWLWSPPSRPAH
+970 TWLWSPPSRPDC

-996 VASFLLYQHR
+996 VASLLLYQHR
-1006 YNTESLNSSATLTHA
+1006 YNTEVHQT
-1021 VVPIPGLSVG
+1021 LSVD
-1031 PSSCREGQL
+1031 L
-1040 LATAGFWLPGSS
+1040 T
-1052 VLLPGSVAKVEP
+1052 
-1064 CLMVA
+1064 
-1069 VPATSCAWQA
+1069 
-1079 DSHMLEVLQ
+1079 EVLNA
-1088 GVVRTRETS
+1088 VIFRNKKPI
-1097 CQQLPDNSVSIM
+1097 LLLVSIM

-1121 SSLLVIAGQNKAPS
+1121 SSLLVVVGQNTAPS
-1135 ATQPQPSSLQDTALH
+1135 ATEPQPSSLQDTALH

-1173 QRRVMR
+1173 Q
-1179 RRENA
+1179 
-1184 LAAVQ
+1184 
-1189 CSEKED
+1189 KY

-1248 EVLRLMTLFVRYQS
+1248 EVLRLVTLAAVANMDFLIICPFLLALLLSQGSFTDLEKQRVDSGLEIYKKLFEVKRKDQMNALKNLIELNDVNQQYKIIDIMLKGLFKVLEDSRAVLIAADVPPDGPFPQDEKIKDAYSHVVENTAFFGDVVLRFPKIVHHYFDRNSNWNSLIRWGIGFCNLTGVFEQGPHSQVLRLMAQELGISEKSPDYRNPFKTDQS
-1262 SNIISQKEISQII
+1262 EFFPSADTFQKALRDEEKRRKKEEKRKEIRKGPRISR
-1275 QEAAEANIAELSE
+1275 S
-1288 ATSCALHLFLSQIQ
+1288 
-1302 SSHYHVEPEQS
+1302 QS
-1313 EIIQTLL
+1313 EL
-1320 DRLLGQRTTC
+1320 
-1330 VKHQDIVYPLI
+1330 
-1341 ADVCDR
+1341 
-1347 GHYQLPCGE
+1347 
-1356 RGNMQYL
+1356 
-1363 FFSQTC
+1363 
-1369 FCLPVFITLYC
+1369 
-1380 LKRVAVMEVA
+1380 
-1390 MAVISC
+1390 
-1396 GCGDF
+1396 
-1401 LHLDEGIWM
+1401 
-1410 GETFKSWWLGRILD
+1410 
-1424 ALEVQQWGYVNKIV
+1424 
-1438 MDTEDKILWSQWS
+1438 
-1451 FDFSSGLPTLMF
+1451 
-1463 LTYVGSQVPWLGKGW
+1463 
-1478 FSNENLLSVICQMW
+1478 
-1492 KFHRMPAFP
+1492 
-1501 LVSTHAVNDR
+1501 
-1511 CLGSVA
+1511 
-1517 VSLSHIRD
+1517 

>member
-1 MAAGVARL
+1 MAAGAEGP
-9 CGDHGPRWA
+9 CGAHGARWA

-26 LACSVETLGDG
+26 LACAVETLGDG

-64 LLAQDERVCMH
+64 LLAPDERVCMH

-81 GMLHSVEDSSA
+81 GMLHTVEDSGA
-92 LNLLVEVLVRLVVE
+92 LDLLVEVLVRLVVE
-106 LKSEQYLH
+106 LKSEQYL
-114 CILDESQKELCKATT
+114 CSILNESQKELCKGT
-129 MRSSLPTFSLLGK
+129 MRSSLPTFTLLGK
-142 LADAIPGF
+142 LADAVPGF
-150 ADILVVKHNNLV
+150 ADLLVVEHSNFV
-162 DHLLMGLTYPNESI
+162 DHLLMGLLYPNEGI

-194 ERLSGHFEERLCGVF
+194 GRLSTHFEERLCSLF
-209 LNTLECAQTKEL
+209 LNTLGCAQTKEL

-246 KTEEETENPDFLE
+246 KLEEETESPDFVE

-273 TRDEMLQA
+273 TRDEILQA
-281 ASSHCMAAVLVH
+281 ASSHCVAAVLVQ

-315 LSKSEILIW
+315 LCKNEILIW

-353 RSLQGVLLLNNVELH
+353 RSLQDVLQMNNVVLH

-390 NRGVCIEAIDV
+390 NQGVCIKAIDV

-416 AVKAVAA
+416 AVRAVAA
-423 FLRKDHLSCP
+423 FLRKDHLSSP
-433 PVPYEELQKLLEA
+433 PVPYELLQKLLEA

-458 SSKRHAVSQKL
+458 SSKRHAGDLFSVSQNHPANR
-469 LLVVSQSH
+469 SH
-477 PTNRN
+477 GR
-482 LGGVP
+482 VP
-487 QRQSQFLLNTLESFR
+487 HRQGQFLLNTLESFR
-502 NACRLAVQFQ
+502 NACRLAVEFQ

-537 EFLLRICDNLCI
+537 EFLLRICDRLCI
-549 PMVMSYLE
+549 PMVMSYLQ
-557 RAVSPSVTE
+557 RAVSVSVAE
-566 VFISTLNT
+566 VFISTLNI
-574 LFTVVPSMRNNILVL
+574 LFTVVPNMRNKFSKKLASSSFIQLTLELKARFCSVQSNPVL
-589 HPPDTGA
+589 NQTCSSF
-596 EGQVLLCAELMPE
+596 LCSLCLNLYSATEKRRT
-609 PLLSHREEENFSG
+609 SQEE
-622 GQQEMSELLLKGLP
+622 QEMSDLLQKGLP

-649 SETPEPFFLDQSLCS
+649 SETPEPFCLDQSLCS

-673 YFAYTF
+673 YFAYTL
-679 GDRFVPDAELFLAVR
+679 GDRFVPDAELFRAVR
-694 NFLLSAQDCG
+694 NFLLSAQDSA

-718 LAVCQDKGKALDVRS
+718 LAVCQDKGEALDLRS
-733 LSTIKRILDNLPD
+733 LCTIRRILDNLPD

-789 AEEADCGTSSQLNT
+789 AEEPGFGMSDQLKSDS
-803 ANPLLPIL
+803 PLLPIL

-822 DLVSSS
+822 DLVCSSS
-828 SVEVAWKVLMTLR
+828 EEVAWKVLMTLR

-881 LPVLLSLLFLVQLRS
+881 LPVLLSLLFLVQMQS
-896 KGIRELDSTDLR
+896 KGMRELDSTDFK

-920 SPRDTDLLQPSLNFL
+920 RPRDTGLLQPSLNFL

-970 TWLWSPPSRPAH
+970 TWLQSSPSGPAY

-996 VASFLLYQHR
+996 VASLLLYQHR
-1006 YNTESLNSSATLTHA
+1006 YNTEVHQTLSLDL
-1021 VVPIPGLSVG
+1021 
-1031 PSSCREGQL
+1031 
-1040 LATAGFWLPGSS
+1040 
-1052 VLLPGSVAKVEP
+1052 K
-1064 CLMVA
+1064 
-1069 VPATSCAWQA
+1069 
-1079 DSHMLEVLQ
+1079 EVLNA
-1088 GVVRTRETS
+1088 VIFRNKKPI
-1097 CQQLPDNSVSIM
+1097 LLLVSIM
-1109 QFLRAVLRQNFS
+1109 QFLRAALRQNFS
-1121 SSLLVIAGQNKAPS
+1121 SSLLVMVGQNTEQG
-1135 ATQPQPSSLQDTALH
+1135 ATQPQPSSLQDAALH
-1150 PLAMQQVFS
+1150 PLATQQVFS

-1173 QRRVMR
+1173 Q
-1179 RRENA
+1179 
-1184 LAAVQ
+1184 
-1189 CSEKED
+1189 KD

-1218 DVALHVASQPWHRFL
+1218 DVALHVVSQPWHQFL
-1233 LFTLLSGGQKSFLQP
+1233 LFTLLNGGQKSLLQP
-1248 EVLRLMTLFVRYQS
+1248 EVLRLMTLGEAWLVPFSYQTTDLRGETTAYRDAMEEAS
-1262 SNIISQKEISQII
+1262 AANMDFFFICPFLLMLLLSWGSFADLEQQRVDSGLEIYKKLFEVKRKDQMNALKNLIELNDVNQQYKIIDIMLKGLFKVLEDSRAVLIAADVPPDGPFPQDEKIKDAYSHVVENTAFFGDVVLRFPKIVHHYFDRNSNWNNLIRWGIGFCNLTGVFEQGPHSQVLRLMAQELGISEKSPDYRNPFKTDHSEFFPSADTFQKALRDEEKRRKKEEKRKEIRKGPRISR
-1275 QEAAEANIAELSE
+1275 S
-1288 ATSCALHLFLSQIQ
+1288 
-1302 SSHYHVEPEQS
+1302 QS
-1313 EIIQTLL
+1313 EL
-1320 DRLLGQRTTC
+1320 
-1330 VKHQDIVYPLI
+1330 
-1341 ADVCDR
+1341 
-1347 GHYQLPCGE
+1347 
-1356 RGNMQYL
+1356 
-1363 FFSQTC
+1363 
-1369 FCLPVFITLYC
+1369 
-1380 LKRVAVMEVA
+1380 
-1390 MAVISC
+1390 
-1396 GCGDF
+1396 
-1401 LHLDEGIWM
+1401 
-1410 GETFKSWWLGRILD
+1410 
-1424 ALEVQQWGYVNKIV
+1424 
-1438 MDTEDKILWSQWS
+1438 
-1451 FDFSSGLPTLMF
+1451 
-1463 LTYVGSQVPWLGKGW
+1463 
-1478 FSNENLLSVICQMW
+1478 
-1492 KFHRMPAFP
+1492 
-1501 LVSTHAVNDR
+1501 
-1511 CLGSVA
+1511 
-1517 VSLSHIRD
+1517 